1 MKLAVTA
8 LVLITSPFLFSQES
22 PSQDYRTRSG
32 DEQLRLGLP
41 PVQTFADFENYRSL
55 VSQEYLAAYEIIYY
69 KLDKAT
75 NAELAVYTDKAKK
88 LKVLRDLSLFYLD
101 PSRQAGSLD
110 FTANP
115 SKVRGDVS
123 LKGMESFRIAQ
134 FDKAMEKMKAIKII
148 YDLQTPVTREQLKSG
163 KDFLEALKDA
173 MSNRPKN

>member
-41 PVQTFADFENYRSL
+41 PVQTSADFESYRSL
-55 VSQEYLAAYEIIYY
+55 VSKEYLAAYDVIYY

-75 NAELAVYTDKAKK
+75 NEELAVYTDKAKK

-101 PSRQAGSLD
+101 PSRQSQPLD
-110 FTANP
+110 FTTNP
-115 SKVRGDVS
+115 SKVRDVS

-148 YDLQTPVTREQLKSG
+148 YDIQTPVTREQLKSG